1 MTCLSHS
8 SNTSLM
14 HTKYNAWYI
23 WVWIHL
29 FTFVLSIYIYFLI
42 YLGVNPPFYFCSLS
56 IYIFPDIFG
65 CEPTF
70 LLLFSLSIY
79 ISWYIWVWTH
89 LFTFVLY
96 SIFSLC
102 SLSLSS
108 LAFIVFIVNYGF
120 DFLSENALQKH
131 IYVECFRVCFTQLLY
146 LPSGQYNDLKFLTS
160 FVPLI
165 SL

>member
-1 MTCLSHS
+1 MSCMYLRKAVYIFLFFNPAWHACPIAQTLHS
-8 SNTSLM
+8 CT
-14 HTKYNAWYI
+14 
-23 WVWIHL
+23 
-29 FTFVLSIYIYFLI
+29 LSIM
-42 YLGVNPPFYFCSLS
+42 
-56 IYIFPDIFG
+56 PDIFG
-65 CEPTF
+65 CEFTF

-165 SL
+165 PL